1 MATMAASFIAPMA
14 YSLIQPVASS
24 MINTITGK
32 GVMRAEEGQE
42 GGFLLLI
49 AIPLKMK
56 VLGKRFRT
64 AGARYNNIDH
74 LDKIF

>member
-14 YSLIQPVASS
+14 YSLIH
-24 MINTITGK
+24 TITGK

>member
-1 MATMAASFIAPMA
+1 MATMAASFIASMA

-24 MINTITGK
+24 MIITITGK
-32 GVMRAEEGQE
+32 GVMRAAEGQK
-42 GGFLLLI
+42 GGFLLI

-64 AGARYNNIDH
+64 AGTRYNNIDH